1 MASVPTALVGTFGNA
16 RVSLAWTAPSVS
28 GGVPVTDYIVQYRT
42 NVSNSLWTTFSDGV
56 RTTPTAIVTGLTNG
70 TSYLFRVAAV
80 NAAGTS
86 GFVQSVG
93 VTPMTV
99 ASVPTALVGTFGNAQ
114 VSLVWTA
121 PSVSGGVPIT
131 DYTVQYRKTTDTT
144 WTTFN
149 DGVRTTPTAIVT
161 GLTNGTTYYFRVAAV
176 NAAGTSAFVQSLAVT
191 PKTVADAPTNISG
204 TSRLG
209 VAYLTWNAPLSSGG
223 AAVTRYEITYSTNG
237 GVSWTTWGTVAK
249 NSATLS
255 GLPRGLNYVFKIRA
269 QNAAGWSNFSLPS
282 TTPLLVS

>member
-1 MASVPTALVGTFGNA
+1 
-16 RVSLAWTAPSVS
+16 
-28 GGVPVTDYIVQYRT
+28 
-42 NVSNSLWTTFSDGV
+42 
-56 RTTPTAIVTGLTNG
+56 
-70 TSYLFRVAAV
+70 
-80 NAAGTS
+80 
-86 GFVQSVG
+86 
-93 VTPMTV
+93 
-99 ASVPTALVGTFGNAQ
+99 
-114 VSLVWTA
+114 
-121 PSVSGGVPIT
+121 
-131 DYTVQYRKTTDTT
+131 
-144 WTTFN
+144 
-149 DGVRTTPTAIVT
+149 VT

-255 GLPRGLNYVFKIRA
+255 GLPRGLSYVFKIRA